1 MKVDILLPT
10 EYITK
15 SGSLAR
21 LSSDLTSSVENYLVG
36 LLLEYE
42 GGIMKFN
49 IEGYCKSVK
58 GIITKSKY
66 NVLTVYTENHNLVNA
81 LVNSNIIPSIC
92 EKLKQESIGIIVD
105 SKFICIS
112 RVI

>member
-21 LSSDLTSSVENYLVG
+21 LNSDLTSSVENYLVG

-81 LVNSNIIPSIC
+81 LVSNIIPSIC